1 MRTEEGV
8 LEEYRKGDLYKRL
21 NLYLQHRDLRSE
33 FTEIDLSNRASSQ
46 AEVSERNAAKTMIST
61 GHALPD

>member
-21 NLYLQHRDLRSE
+21 NLYLQHRGLRSE
-33 FTEIDLSNRASSQ
+33 FTEIDLNNRASSQ
-46 AEVSERNAAKTMIST
+46 AEVSENKSSRTLIVAGNEA
-61 GHALPD
+61 